1 MATYEH
7 FAQVCKRV
15 CEERGWDLTP
25 QGVRVNFASGRRQV
39 VELEHFEFQ
48 QDELIRLSTTIGG
61 VEELGQVRLTV
72 ALRIN
77 AELAHGALAV
87 RGEDLVMTDTL
98 MLRDAN
104 FDQVEASISYLA
116 ETADH
121 YEKTLYQTD
130 QY

>member
-1 MATYEH
+1 MPTQDH
-7 FAQVCKRV
+7 FAQVCRRV
-15 CEERGWDLTP
+15 CEERGWELTP
-25 QGVRVNFASGRRQV
+25 SGVQVNLADGRKQI

-48 QDELIRLSTTIGG
+48 KDELVRLFTTIGG

-87 RGEDLVMTDTL
+87 KGDDLVMTDTL

-104 FDQVEASISYLA
+104 FGQLEAAISFLA
-116 ETADH
+116 ETADY
-121 YEKTLYQTD
+121 YEKTLYKTD